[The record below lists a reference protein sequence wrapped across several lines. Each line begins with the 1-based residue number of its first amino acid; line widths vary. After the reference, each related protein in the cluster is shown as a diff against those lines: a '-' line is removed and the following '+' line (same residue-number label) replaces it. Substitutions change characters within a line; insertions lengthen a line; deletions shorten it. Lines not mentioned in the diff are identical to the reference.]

1 MNFWAL
7 YYRLRD
13 ARQGIARNAWAS
25 CATVLLL
32 TLTLVMFGG
41 FLWINANLVQ
51 VAELLQR
58 QVQIRVF
65 PQESVRA
72 TDLMKRLRALPDV
85 AAIDLV
91 SGSEVVEK
99 LSAVFGQEIVR
110 QALPL
115 DAFSDS
121 LSLRLVYPDRSGA
134 FVTQL
139 RTVPGVGDVIWG
151 QGFADS
157 LLQIAL
163 GLQRAGTAL
172 VSVFFVA
179 ALLTSLTTMHL
190 AILTREVE
198 IQIQRWVG
206 VGPWGIRMQF
216 LIEAMLLGLLASV
229 IADAVLLSVGDA
241 LQQRIAALMPFAAKE
256 LRSPT
261 LVMGIVLAAGPIL
274 GLLGGGIAS
283 HRIIGTSDR

>member
-1 MNFWAL
+1 MNFWAV

-32 TLTLVMFGG
+32 ALTLVMFGG

-65 PQESVRA
+65 PQETVRA
-72 TDLMKRLRALPDV
+72 TDLMAKLQGMPEIV
-85 AAIDLV
+85 SIDLV
-91 SGSEVVEK
+91 SGSGVIDK

-110 QALPL
+110 QALPP
-115 DAFSDS
+115 DAFADS
-121 LSLRLVYPDRSGA
+121 LSLRLVHPDQAGP
-134 FVTQL
+134 FVIQL
-139 RTVPGVGDVIWG
+139 KAVPEVGDVIWG
-151 QGFADS
+151 QGFAES
-157 LLQIAL
+157 LLQIAV
-163 GLQRAGTAL
+163 GLQRTGTAL

-190 AILTREVE
+190 AILTREAE

-216 LIEAMLLGLLASV
+216 LIEAALLGLLASV
-229 IADAVLLSVGDA
+229 IADAVLLYIGDS
-241 LQQRIAALMPFAAKE
+241 LQQRIAALMPFAARE

-261 LVMGIVLAAGPIL
+261 LVMGIVLAAGPVL

-283 HRIIGTSDR
+283 HRIIGMNDR

>member
-1 MNFWAL
+1 MNLWAI

-51 VAELLQR
+51 VSELLQR

-65 PQESVRA
+65 PQDAVRA
-72 TDLMKRLRALPDV
+72 DELMTRLKSLPEV
-85 AAIDLV
+85 ASIDLV
-91 SGSEVVEK
+91 SGSGVVDK
-99 LSAVFGQEIVR
+99 LSQVFGREIVR
-110 QALPL
+110 QALPP

-121 LSLRLVYPDRSGA
+121 LSIRLIQPEQSATFIGRLKSVA
-134 FVTQL
+134 
-139 RTVPGVGDVIWG
+139 GVGDVIWG

-157 LLQIAL
+157 LLQIAV
-163 GLQRAGTAL
+163 GLQRAGTAM
-172 VSVFFVA
+172 VAIFFVA
-179 ALLTSLTTMHL
+179 ALLTGLTTMHL
-190 AILTREVE
+190 AIISREVE

-206 VGPWGIRMQF
+206 VGPWGLRMQF

-229 IADAVLLSVGDA
+229 IADAVLLYVGDA
-241 LQQRIAALMPFAAKE
+241 LQQRIVALMPFAAKE
-256 LRSPT
+256 LYSPT

-274 GLLGGGIAS
+274 GLLGGAIAS
-283 HRIIGTSDR
+283 QRLIGTDDR

>member
-1 MNFWAL
+1 MTLWAI

-51 VAELLQR
+51 VSELLER

-65 PQESVRA
+65 PQDTVRA
-72 TDLMKRLRALPDV
+72 DELTMRLRTLSEIAS
-85 AAIDLV
+85 IDLV
-91 SGSEVVEK
+91 RGSVVVDK
-99 LSAVFGQEIVR
+99 LSQVFGREIVR
-110 QALPL
+110 HALPP

-121 LSLRLVYPDRSGA
+121 LSIRLVHPEQSAVFIGRLKSIA
-134 FVTQL
+134 
-139 RTVPGVGDVIWG
+139 GVGDVIWG

-157 LLQIAL
+157 LLQIAV

-172 VSVFFVA
+172 VAVFFVA
-179 ALLTSLTTMHL
+179 ALLTGLTTMHL
-190 AILTREVE
+190 AILSREVE

-229 IADAVLLSVGDA
+229 IADSVLLYVGDA
-241 LQQRIAALMPFAAKE
+241 LQQRITALMPFAAKE
-256 LRSPT
+256 LHSPT
-261 LVMGIVLAAGPIL
+261 MVMGIVLTVGPIL
-274 GLLGGGIAS
+274 GLLGGAIAS
-283 HRIIGTSDR
+283 HRLIGTGDR